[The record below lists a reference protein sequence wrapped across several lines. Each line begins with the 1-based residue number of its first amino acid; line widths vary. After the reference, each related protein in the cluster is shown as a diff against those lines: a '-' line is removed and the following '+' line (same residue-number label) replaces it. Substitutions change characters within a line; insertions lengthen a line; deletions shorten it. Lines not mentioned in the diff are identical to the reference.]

1 MKCGVLQKER
11 QLKRSWESTKYSPPE
26 HEDEDEEPYL
36 FHCQQCDKKFK
47 ILKDLMMHKKINHVE
62 NVNVCWH
69 FLNGF
74 CPYGEMCWF
83 RHETNSNKNKKD
95 LDIKSIKCN
104 ICDKALND
112 IKHLMIHRKKEHEEN
127 LEKCRLYQKGNCT
140 YEEKCC
146 FSHKN
151 WSKNTLRYITK
162 GDKTKNYNHEIL
174 VK

>member
-11 QLKRSWESTKYSPPE
+11 YLKRSWESTKYSPPE

-47 ILKDLMMHKKINHVE
+47 ILKDLMMHRKINHVE

-112 IKHLMIHRKKEHEEN
+112 IKHLMIHRKKN
-127 LEKCRLYQKGNCT
+127 MRKILKSLGSIKRKLCLWRKEKIYNKRGGGN
-140 YEEKCC
+140 
-146 FSHKN
+146 N
-151 WSKNTLRYITK
+151 
-162 GDKTKNYNHEIL
+162 NHEIL